1 VIDDAE
7 DLRRALEHPRLRR
20 QDRQEGIG
28 ATVEIGR
35 EAGGLGLIGGEDVK
49 LGGEALVQPAGEG
62 GAERPHHRGDA
73 DIRGQREEECHERQ
87 GQRGKLLPRVGQ
99 HPFGEGTG
107 DHRAQGR
114 QPKAEEQR
122 QRQRRAQQHT
132 GQQRE
137 ARDKAGAEPPDQ
149 PAQKEQAQRRNRL
162 QPHRASRSLRPC
174 AGLRRGQKRH
184 ACGADHRRRR
194 GRARPEEGD
203 PEARDGPERIEGQRS
218 RNRCAVK
225 APQRPAT
232 PGISAAAMR

>member
-1 VIDDAE
+1 MIDDAE

-35 EAGGLGLIGGEDVK
+35 EAGGFGLIGGEDVK

-73 DIRGQREEECHERQ
+73 DIRRQREQERHERQ
-87 GQRGKLLPRVGQ
+87 GQRRKLLPRVGQ

-114 QPKAEEQR
+114 QR
-122 QRQRRAQQHT
+122 QGSAAAAAPAPRPAAHRPE
-132 GQQRE
+132 RE
-137 ARDKAGAEPPDQ
+137 ARDKAGAEPADQ
-149 PAQKEQAQRRNRL
+149 PAQKEQAQRRKRL
-162 QPHRASRSLRPC
+162 QPHRAVPKPAPMRGAAPAPEAACARCGSSPPPRPRP
-174 AGLRRGQKRH
+174 RRG
-184 ACGADHRRRR
+184 
-194 GRARPEEGD
+194 GD
-203 PEARDGPERIEGQRS
+203 PEARDGPDRIEGQRS

-232 PGISAAAMR
+232 PGISAAAMA